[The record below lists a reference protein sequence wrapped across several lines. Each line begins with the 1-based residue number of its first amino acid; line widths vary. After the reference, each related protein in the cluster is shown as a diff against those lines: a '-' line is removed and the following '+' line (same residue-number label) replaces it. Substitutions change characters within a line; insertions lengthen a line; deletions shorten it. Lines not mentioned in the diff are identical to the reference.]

1 MIDPPA
7 FEIETEQRETGATIL
22 VRGDMDIA
30 TVQQLARAREQVL
43 AERPSRLLLDLREV
57 EFVDSS
63 GPKFLIDTLAISHED
78 GWRLEIYKPG
88 QRAMRVFEVTGAI
101 EHLPFIDRE

>member
-1 MIDPPA
+1 M
-7 FEIETEQRETGATIL
+7 
-22 VRGDMDIA
+22 
-30 TVQQLARAREQVL
+30 L

-63 GPKFLIDTLAISHED
+63 GLKFLIDTLAISHED
-78 GWRLEIYKPG
+78 GWRLEIYKPS